1 MATGPKL
8 TFIPDIIEEHSEELA
23 FLWGQR
29 ENALRSPTYTMRE
42 LAMLEERIEA
52 HVQGLL
58 VAGLDLIPLV
68 EEGLTSDDPAT
79 TFAAAYSLLRLE
91 NETATLAVIQAFS
104 AAQGKQM
111 YGLRQALSLARLEQI
126 LPAVP
131 FLFFSSAST
140 TVAAAADVLACHGA
154 LPPPG
159 LTIEHLLQDE
169 DSAVRQT
176 GWQVVANSG
185 LSVDPE
191 RYAAAVRDEEPAV
204 RRAGL
209 EAAAWNAVPGVLV
222 LARQLAEE
230 PKPDNLYALEL
241 LAILGG
247 PEDLQRM
254 TSIAKTKELGPGRFK
269 VLGCFGHPALVELL
283 LAELANPDPE
293 IAAAAGA
300 AFTKVTGQDIDS
312 KDRAKVPPKDGE
324 KPDDFEAEFL
334 EEVTVPSPEL
344 ARTHWEKVK
353 PRFAKATRVCK
364 GFDMSR
370 GATPEALAKL
380 DMESRWEFFLRSK
393 FTGAW
398 SGSPVSLERFPQA
411 PQP

>member
-1 MATGPKL
+1 MTGPKA
-8 TFIPDIIEEHSEELA
+8 TYIPELIVQHYEELQ

-29 ENALRSPTYTMRE
+29 ESALRSPRYTMRE
-42 LAMLEERIEA
+42 FSALEQRIEA
-52 HVQGLL
+52 HIEGML
-58 VAGLDLIPLV
+58 VAGVDLIQFV

-104 AAQGKQM
+104 AAPGKQM
-111 YGLRQALSLARLEQI
+111 YGLRQALSHAQLEQI

-131 FLFFSSAST
+131 FLFFSSTST

-185 LSVDPE
+185 LSVDP
-191 RYAAAVRDEEPAV
+191 RLYAAAVRDEEPAV

-209 EAAAWNAVPGVLV
+209 QAAAWNAVPDVLV

-230 PKPDNLYALEL
+230 PRPDNLYALEL

-283 LAELANPDPE
+283 LAELTNPDPQ

-312 KDRAKVPPKDGE
+312 KDRAKVPPQDGE

-334 EEVTVPSPEL
+334 EGVPVPSPEL
-344 ARTHWEKVK
+344 ARTHWEKAK
-353 PRFAKATRVCK
+353 PRLAKATRVCK
-364 GFDMSR
+364 GFDLSR
-370 GATPEALAKL
+370 GATPGALAKL

-411 PQP
+411 PQR